1 MRIRVVM
8 VVLSLGGLV
17 LLPSPESRAGSAEIR
32 VEMAPI
38 SFASPGASYPDR
50 STIDEALALFVRSC
64 APLTAEYWVDV
75 LSATATV
82 YSETYDKARFERY
95 GWRREIEIAILIKDH
110 PAVIPRRFDV
120 ASHTIHFVL
129 GGGASPGIVGSK
141 KGQVL
146 CDMGAARG
154 AEGFKSLPALAV
166 IDR

>member
-1 MRIRVVM
+1 MKIPGFI
-8 VVLSLGGLV
+8 VVLLLGGL
-17 LLPSPESRAGSAEIR
+17 LFLRSPATRAESPEIS

-64 APLTAEYWVDV
+64 APLTTEYWVDV
-75 LSATATV
+75 VSATATV
-82 YSETYDKARFERY
+82 YSETYDKARRERY

-129 GGGASPGIVGSK
+129 GGGTSPGIVGSQD
-141 KGQVL
+141 GQVL
-146 CDMGAARG
+146 CGMGAARD
-154 AEGFKSLPALAV
+154 AEGFKSVPALAV

>member
-1 MRIRVVM
+1 MKFRVCM
-8 VVLSLGGLV
+8 VVPLLGGLI
-17 LLPSPESRAGSAEIR
+17 LLPSAESRAESPEIS

-64 APLTAEYWVDV
+64 APLTTEYWVDV
-75 LSATATV
+75 VSATATV
-82 YSETYDKARFERY
+82 YSETYDKARLERY
-95 GWRREIEIAILIKDH
+95 GWRREIEVAILIKDH

-129 GGGASPGIVGSK
+129 GGGTSPGILGSK
-141 KGQVL
+141 NGQVL
-146 CDMGAARG
+146 CNMGAARS
-154 AEGFKSLPALAV
+154 AEGFKSVPGLAV